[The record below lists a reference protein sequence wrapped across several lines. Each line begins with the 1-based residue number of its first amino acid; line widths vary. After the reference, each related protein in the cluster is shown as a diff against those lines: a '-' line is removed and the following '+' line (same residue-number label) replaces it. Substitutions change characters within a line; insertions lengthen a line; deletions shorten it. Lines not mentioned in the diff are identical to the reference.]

1 MVKFRGRPGV
11 NILVLT
17 LSGLVF
23 VACVVSGLY
32 FWWPTRYDPASRGS
46 IGVAL
51 MTGAILA
58 FAIFLLQ
65 ILMNATEQGRIRD
78 REREGL
84 RLQLAIED
92 NLGGID
98 LRGQDLSGFYL
109 AGKQLTE
116 AKLQNAD
123 LTDANLSAADLQR
136 AHLDK
141 ATLHDVDL
149 SAVNLTGGFLTGAHF
164 AGESTLEAACLRLAD
179 IRDVDLSGVDL
190 TGTDFSDAKYDTD
203 TELPAGFRPK
213 PQKPCDDPAPDKCRL
228 PEQRPAAVS
237 CGAG

>member
-1 MVKFRGRPGV
+1 MLGARGRPAV
-11 NILVLT
+11 SIRVLT
-17 LSGLVF
+17 LSGVVF
-23 VACVVSGLY
+23 VACVVAGLY

-98 LRGQDLSGFYL
+98 LRDKDLAGFYL

-116 AKLQNAD
+116 AKLQKAD
-123 LTDANLSAADLQR
+123 LSDANLSAADLQR
-136 AHLDK
+136 AHLDD
-141 ATLHDVDL
+141 ANLRNVDL
-149 SAVNLTGGFLTGAHF
+149 SAANLAGA
-164 AGESTLEAACLRLAD
+164 
-179 IRDVDLSGVDL
+179 
-190 TGTDFSDAKYDTD
+190 
-203 TELPAGFRPK
+203 
-213 PQKPCDDPAPDKCRL
+213 
-228 PEQRPAAVS
+228 
-237 CGAG
+237 